1 MCSSDLLLGG
11 QTLDGRAVDGLLGRP
26 VARLISGS
34 DLRGNFE
41 NNPISI
47 APETVAESRL
57 PIDLKTM
64 LETMELERIQ
74 MALDMADGVIS
85 EAARMLT
92 LKRTTLI
99 EKMRKYG
106 VDKTC

>member
-1 MCSSDLLLGG
+1 VERANVLFGG
-11 QTLDGRAVDGLLGRP
+11 LTISRSEVAQLLDGRMQPAPLLEDSPVDVLASAVDGQ
-26 VARLISGS
+26 
-34 DLRGNFE
+34 
-41 NNPISI
+41 
-47 APETVAESRL
+47 L
-57 PIDLKTM
+57 PINLREL
-64 LETMELERIQ
+64 LENMELERIQ

-106 VDKTC
+106 VDKVA

>member
-1 MCSSDLLLGG
+1 MKGHAVHP
-11 QTLDGRAVDGLLGRP
+11 QTPSND
-26 VARLISGS
+26 
-34 DLRGNFE
+34 
-41 NNPISI
+41 NP
-47 APETVAESRL
+47 L
-57 PIDLKTM
+57 MPINLKEL

-85 EAARMLT
+85 EAARLLM

-106 VDKTC
+106 VDRQA

>member
-1 MCSSDLLLGG
+1 MLRVVESGI
-11 QTLDGRAVDGLLGRP
+11 AP
-26 VARLISGS
+26 VLSA
-34 DLRGNFE
+34 NAM
-41 NNPISI
+41 NPI
-47 APETVAESRL
+47 PV
-57 PIDLKTM
+57 DLKLI

-85 EAARMLT
+85 EAARLLT

-106 VDKTC
+106 VDRTC